1 MLLNLIFLAQSF
13 AHRHE
18 YHKWFIRQKVVSN
31 DVIGE
36 ITTRERKQI
45 HRASNRISSRMP
57 KIFDFMHRKSNKW
70 NVAQMFKSIFS
81 SLFSLF
87 ARKKKKKQMN
97 FNDVNFISLICY
109 CLQCQLVVCVCTLKT
124 CTVNNRE
131 ITLCIAESS
140 NRLFCSILCHFFFTI
155 YLLNCFLFIR
165 CLDFVSTK

>member
-45 HRASNRISSRMP
+45 HRASNRISSRKP

-87 ARKKKKKQMN
+87 ARKKKETNEFQWCEFYFAHLLLFAMS
-97 FNDVNFISLICY
+97 IGRM
-109 CLQCQLVVCVCTLKT
+109 CLYTQDLHSK
-124 CTVNNRE
+124 
-131 ITLCIAESS
+131 
-140 NRLFCSILCHFFFTI
+140 
-155 YLLNCFLFIR
+155 
-165 CLDFVSTK
+165 